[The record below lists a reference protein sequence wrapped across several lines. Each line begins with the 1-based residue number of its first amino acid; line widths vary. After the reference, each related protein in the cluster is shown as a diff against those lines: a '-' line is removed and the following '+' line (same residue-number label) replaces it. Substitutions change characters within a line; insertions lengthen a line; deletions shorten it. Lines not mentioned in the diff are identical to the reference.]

1 MKIRSITYFLNA
13 TYPLQSADFDAA
25 KTVVSQAKSA
35 VEAAGYEV
43 QTTRLAT
50 QPFTEIEGLTPDE
63 VVTFAQDLEA
73 KCFVAGINYGTIGMA
88 TLDADDAYF
97 QAIPKVI
104 ANTDTIFACAE
115 IGDKQGNI
123 SLTAIKQVSQVIKRC
138 AEITPDGFGNLRF
151 CATANVP
158 GGVPFLPG
166 AYHAGNKPAFALAL
180 ECADLVVDA
189 FKNAESIAEAREKLQ
204 SSIEQHAVAMQNALK
219 DVRGATFLGFDF
231 SPAPFPEQASSI
243 GAALESLGLPNFG
256 MHGSLATCAMLT
268 DTIQSAKFKK
278 TGYCGLFLPVLEDN
292 VLAIR
297 GAQGALAISE
307 LLLFSAVCGTGL
319 DTVPIAG
326 NVSTAELQS
335 ILLDLASLA
344 VRLNKPL
351 TCRLMPIP
359 NKIVGDA
366 LEFDF
371 PFFANGGVMPHQG
384 QTLEGVLAGD
394 ETIALTPRLTR

>member
-1 MKIRSITYFLNA
+1 MKIRSITYFMNA
-13 TYPLQSADFDAA
+13 TYPLQQSAFDAVKTLLGQA
-25 KTVVSQAKSA
+25 KTAI
-35 VEAAGYEV
+35 ENAGYDV

-50 QPFTEIEGLTPDE
+50 QPFTSIEGLAAED
-63 VVTFAQDLEA
+63 VVAFAQDLEA
-73 KCFVAGINYGTIGMA
+73 MCFLAGANYGTIGMA
-88 TLDADDAYF
+88 ELDADEAYF

-104 ANTDTIFACAE
+104 ANTDSIFACAE
-115 IGDKQGNI
+115 IADTQGNI
-123 SLTAIKQVSQVIKRC
+123 SLPAIKQVSQVVKRC
-138 AEITPDGFGNLRF
+138 AEITEDGFGNLRF

-158 GGVPFLPG
+158 SGVPFLPG
-166 AYHAGNKPAFALAL
+166 AYHRGDKPAFALAL

-189 FKNAESIAEAREKLQ
+189 FKDAISIAHARATLKK
-204 SSIEQHAVAMQNALK
+204 SIEAHAVALSAVLK
-219 DVRGATFLGFDF
+219 DIRGAEFLGFDF
-231 SPAPFPEQASSI
+231 SPAPFPEQAASI

-268 DTIQSAKFKK
+268 DTIQSATYQQ

-297 GAQGALAISE
+297 GAQGALSIDE
-307 LLLFSAVCGTGL
+307 LLLFSSVCGTGL

-335 ILLDLASLA
+335 IMLDLAALA
-344 VRLNKPL
+344 TRLNKPL

-371 PFFANGGVMPHQG
+371 PFFANGGVMAHQG
-384 QTLEGVLAGD
+384 QTLEGVLAGN
-394 ETIALTPRLTR
+394 ETIAITQRLVK